1 MDEKEIKVLLDK
13 YKEGTATEEERA
25 LLESWYLTY
34 EEQGSADL
42 SMETRVKAVDK
53 VWAKLEGEGRTV
65 RLWPRIAAAAVIL
78 VLFSTGVY
86 FYNHKETKVIAK
98 EDVAPGSNKAML
110 TLTNGKT
117 INLSHLKTGVIINAA
132 ALTYDDGT
140 SIGEDSKTADPQQM
154 VLHTPKGGTYQIV
167 LPDGTKVWLN
177 AASSLTFPVS
187 FKGLKE
193 RAVALSGEAYFEVVA
208 VAKQPFRVTTTAQ
221 TVEVLGTH
229 FNMNAYD
236 GEAIAKT
243 TLLEGSIRVGK
254 LLLKPGE
261 QAAGDVKITDVN
273 TDEIMGW
280 KNGYFVFENEQ
291 LPSIMRKISRWYDV
305 EVVFKGEMP
314 EDEFGGR
321 VSRFGNLSQVL
332 KKLELTNKVHFK
344 IEGRTVTVTK

>member
-1 MDEKEIKVLLDK
+1 MDEKEIKELLDK

-34 EEQGSADL
+34 EEQGPADL
-42 SMETRVKAVDK
+42 SMDERVKAVDK
-53 VWAKLEGEGRTV
+53 VWAKLEGRTV
-65 RLWPRIAAAAVIL
+65 RLWPRIAAAAAIL
-78 VLFSTGVY
+78 ILFSVGIY
-86 FYNHKETKVIAK
+86 FYHHKETVIAK
-98 EDVAPGSNKAML
+98 QDVAPGSNKAML

-117 INLSHLKTGVIINAA
+117 INLSNLKTGVVINAS

-140 SIGEDSKTADPQQM
+140 RIGEDNKTTDPQQM
-154 VLHTPKGGTYQIV
+154 KLHTPKGGTYQIV

-177 AASSLTFPVS
+177 AASSLTFPAT

-193 RAVALSGEAYFEVVA
+193 RAVALSGEAYFEVA
-208 VAKQPFRVTTTAQ
+208 AAAKQPFRVTTTAQ

-229 FNMNAYD
+229 FNINAYG
-236 GEAIAKT
+236 GEAITKT

-261 QAAGDVKITDVN
+261 QAAGEVKVTDVN

-305 EVVFKGEMP
+305 EVVFKGEIP

-321 VSRFGNLSQVL
+321 VTRLGNLSQVL